1 MTTKLTKDEVII
13 TALDHEGR
21 GIAYQ
26 DEKTIFIDNALIGE
40 KVRFRIFKKK
50 KKLFFAKS
58 LEIISPSSSREKP
71 ICEFFGMCGGC
82 SMQHFDISA
91 QLAHKQRAFEQTL
104 QHVGK
109 VFPDQILSP
118 ISGPSLGYRHK
129 ARFRVKYIEKKQ
141 KVLIGFNEKL
151 SHFLTDMDSCKVI
164 PLKIS
169 DLLQSMQLLFTNL
182 SIRDQIPQIEYA
194 SNQERHILVLRTLQA
209 LSDEDISLLKVFQEE
224 KGIEFWTQTKGYET
238 VKPLLPSMQ
247 KDIIYTNKEFNL
259 SFEFKPTSFTQ
270 INPFINGVL
279 IRRAMSLLNPQP
291 KEVIFD
297 FFCGLGNF
305 TLPIASFGSTVIGFE
320 GDEALVD
327 SANLNANKNS
337 LQKLA
342 EFKKVDLF
350 KIDEQTITG
359 LGRANKWLIDPPR
372 DGALHLIN
380 SINDVNKPN
389 IICYI
394 SCNPATL
401 ARDANILI
409 T

>member
-1 MTTKLTKDEVII
+1 M
-13 TALDHEGR
+13 
-21 GIAYQ
+21 
-26 DEKTIFIDNALIGE
+26 
-40 KVRFRIFKKK
+40 
-50 KKLFFAKS
+50 
-58 LEIISPSSSREKP
+58 
-71 ICEFFGMCGGC
+71 
-82 SMQHFDISA
+82 
-91 QLAHKQRAFEQTL
+91 
-104 QHVGK
+104 
-109 VFPDQILSP
+109 
-118 ISGPSLGYRHK
+118 
-129 ARFRVKYIEKKQ
+129 
-141 KVLIGFNEKL
+141 IGFNEKL

-409 T
+409 TEKGYKFAKAGILNMFPHTSHVESIALFEVNEQ